1 MIFLL
6 LFTKLYNVVRKEVW
20 YRPDMF
26 FYRDMLM
33 MLAKNKRVEET
44 KQVWEDL
51 KKEGVLFDQHTFGDI
66 IRAYLDNTML
76 SEAMDIYREMR
87 ESPDR
92 PLSLPF
98 RVILK
103 GLIPYPELREQVKD
117 DFLELFPDMIV
128 YDPPED
134 LFEEDED
141 RNKSEDD

>member
-1 MIFLL
+1 
-6 LFTKLYNVVRKEVW
+6 
-20 YRPDMF
+20 
-26 FYRDMLM
+26 

-51 KKEGVLFDQHTFGDI
+51 KGEGVLFDQHTFGDI
-66 IRAYLDNTML
+66 MRAYLDNAMP

-87 ESPDR
+87 QSPDR

-103 GLIPYPELREQVKD
+103 GLVPYPELREQVKD

-141 RNKSEDD
+141 MCKSVKWSRKWLIR

>member
-1 MIFLL
+1 
-6 LFTKLYNVVRKEVW
+6 
-20 YRPDMF
+20 MF